1 MKKRFVIL
9 AILSIVLLI
18 GVLFTYRY
26 NEATEKI
33 TFEEN
38 EIKEVAWASLTDGDK
53 KYAGDDWKDAKIEIV
68 KWERIPSLNVSGSKN
83 IFKILWFYYKKDDTA
98 VRVCFDKRYDPTLG
112 PIAKYVDP
120 ETMKVIGFDYL
131 F

>member
-1 MKKRFVIL
+1 ML
-9 AILSIVLLI
+9 TILSIVLLM

-26 NEATEKI
+26 YESTEKI
-33 TFEEN
+33 IFDEN
-38 EIKEVAWASLTDGDK
+38 KIKEVAWASLTDGDK
-53 KYAGDDWKDAKIEIV
+53 RYAGDDWKDAKVEVV
-68 KWERIPSLNVSGSKN
+68 KWGGIPSLNISGSKN

-98 VRVCFDKRYDPTLG
+98 VRVCFDKSYSPILG

-120 ETMKVIGFDYL
+120 ETMEVIGFDYL